1 MVKHMDSKKLLKYFF
16 IISAFQSIGANFA
29 HPATPT
35 LIQNLGLNDYMF
47 GVAFAGMSLT
57 NFLFSPFWGKISDQI
72 GRRKVLGLSGLGYA
86 VGQLMFGMATTEL
99 GILLGRMTAG
109 FFIGAWNV
117 GQLSYIMDH
126 SDIENKGKN
135 FTLLATIQSV
145 CGASGYLIGGY
156 IAEYSI
162 GLMFICQAVC
172 LSLGGIFFYLLCRD
186 NEAKHFTK
194 SVKVGEA
201 LKGSNPFGAFM
212 KVGKQMSFVM
222 VILLAVA
229 LIATFS
235 STAYDQCFNYFIKD
249 QLSFSPS
256 NNGVM
261 RAVLGMV
268 ALITNMTVGMWI
280 MKKTNISRSFVFVLA
295 AYSMVLVGLLFPSA
309 LPVFVVINIILY
321 SLNTLVNPLG
331 QAVYALGIKD
341 EKQSGVFMG
350 VFNSIKS
357 LGSVIGSLF
366 AGFIYS
372 TGPRLSFLYACV
384 GFAIAALLAFKA
396 YSMRKK
402 EAK

>member
-1 MVKHMDSKKLLKYFF
+1 MKNGKDSKTLLKYFF
-16 IISAFQSIGANFA
+16 IISAFQSLAANFA

-72 GRRKVLGLSGLGYA
+72 GRRKVLGISGVGYA
-86 VGQLMFGMATTEL
+86 FGQIVFGMATTEL
-99 GILLGRMTAG
+99 GILLGRMLAG
-109 FFIGAWNV
+109 FFIGGWNV
-117 GQLSYIMDH
+117 AQLSYIMDH
-126 SDIENKGKN
+126 SEITTKGKN

-145 CGASGYLIGGY
+145 CGAAGYLIGGY

-162 GLMFICQAVC
+162 GVMFICQAVC
-172 LSLGGIFFYLLCRD
+172 LAFGGLMFYLLCRD
-186 NEAKHFTK
+186 SEKGNFTNT
-194 SVKVGEA
+194 VKVGEA
-201 LKGSNPFGAFM
+201 LKGANPFDAFL
-212 KVGKQMSFVM
+212 KVGKQMSLVM
-222 VILLAVA
+222 IIILAIA

-261 RAVLGMV
+261 RAVLGLV
-268 ALITNMTVGMWI
+268 ALITNMTVGMWV
-280 MKKTNISRSFVFVLA
+280 MKKTDITKSFIVVLGLD
-295 AYSMVLVGLLFPSA
+295 SLVLTGLLFPSA
-309 LPVFVVINIILY
+309 LPVFVVINIMLY
-321 SLNTLVNPLG
+321 SLNTLINPLA

-341 EKQSGVFMG
+341 EKQSGAFMG

-372 TGPRLSFLYACV
+372 TGPRLSFLYACA

-396 YSMRKK
+396 YTMRKR

>member
-1 MVKHMDSKKLLKYFF
+1 MKTTDSRKLLRYFF
-16 IISAFQSIGANFA
+16 IISAFQSLAANFA

-72 GRRKVLGLSGLGYA
+72 GRRKVLGIAGVGYA
-86 VGQLMFGMATTEL
+86 VGQIVFGMATTEL
-99 GILLGRMTAG
+99 GILLGRMLSG
-109 FFIGAWNV
+109 FFIGGWNV
-117 GQLSYIMDH
+117 AQLSYIMDH
-126 SDIENKGKN
+126 SDLATKGKN

-145 CGASGYLIGGY
+145 CGAAGYLIGGY

-162 GLMFICQAVC
+162 GVMFVCQAVC
-172 LSLGGIFFYLLCRD
+172 LTLGGIAFYLFCGD
-186 NEAKHFTK
+186 NTSKHFENT
-194 SVKVGEA
+194 VKVGEA

-212 KVGKQMSFVM
+212 KVGKQMSAVM
-222 VILLAVA
+222 IIVLVIALL
-229 LIATFS
+229 ATFS

-261 RAVLGMV
+261 RAVLGLV
-268 ALITNMTVGMWI
+268 ALVTNMTVGMWV
-280 MKKTNISRSFVFVLA
+280 MKKTDISKSFIIVLGLD
-295 AYSMVLVGLLFPSA
+295 SIVLTGLLFPSA

-321 SLNTLVNPLG
+321 SLNTLINPLG

-341 EKQSGVFMG
+341 EKQSGAFMG

-384 GFAIAALLAFKA
+384 GFALAAILAFRA
-396 YSMRKK
+396 YSMRKR

>member
-1 MVKHMDSKKLLKYFF
+1 MKTTDSRKLLRYFF
-16 IISAFQSIGANFA
+16 IISAFQSLAANFA

-72 GRRKVLGLSGLGYA
+72 GRRKVLGIAGVGYA
-86 VGQLMFGMATTEL
+86 VGQIVFGMATTEL
-99 GILLGRMTAG
+99 GILLGRMLSG
-109 FFIGAWNV
+109 FFIGGWNV
-117 GQLSYIMDH
+117 AQLSYIMDH
-126 SDIENKGKN
+126 SDLATKGKN

-145 CGASGYLIGGY
+145 CGAAGYLIGGY

-162 GLMFICQAVC
+162 GVMFVCQAVC
-172 LSLGGIFFYLLCRD
+172 LTLGGIAFYLFCGD
-186 NEAKHFTK
+186 NASKHFENT
-194 SVKVGEA
+194 VKVGEA

-212 KVGKQMSFVM
+212 KVGKQMSAVM
-222 VILLAVA
+222 IIVLAIALL
-229 LIATFS
+229 ATFS

-261 RAVLGMV
+261 RAVLGLV
-268 ALITNMTVGMWI
+268 ALVTNMTVGMWV
-280 MKKTNISRSFVFVLA
+280 MKKTDISKSFILVLGLD
-295 AYSMVLVGLLFPSA
+295 SIVLTGLLFPSA
-309 LPVFVVINIILY
+309 LPVFVVINVILY
-321 SLNTLVNPLG
+321 SLNTLINPLG

-341 EKQSGVFMG
+341 EKQSGAFMG

-384 GFAIAALLAFKA
+384 GFAVAAILAFRA
-396 YSMRKK
+396 YSMRKR